1 MLGRDKSV
9 IQQGIIATTD
19 HDDWSGVEKEAYL
32 CARMRDVAELQPNDD
47 DDLARIDRRED

>member
-19 HDDWSGVEKEAYL
+19 YDDWSGVEKEGL
-32 CARMRDVAELQPNDD
+32 MPGCEMLQSYSLMMMMIWPG
-47 DDLARIDRRED
+47 